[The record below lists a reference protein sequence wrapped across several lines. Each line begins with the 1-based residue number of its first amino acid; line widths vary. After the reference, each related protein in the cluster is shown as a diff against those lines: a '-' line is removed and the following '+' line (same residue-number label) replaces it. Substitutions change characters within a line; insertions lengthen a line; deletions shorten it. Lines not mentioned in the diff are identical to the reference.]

1 MPSNTVKY
9 ACFKGKTSCFTGY
22 KPIIENNEVKLKI
35 SIKIKSVHIR
45 LVKNNIWS
53 SSSNGRYFTSTA
65 LFIAIKAILF
75 TPAANSFFILL
86 RIDAGGMFEITAEI
100 GGGREPELVSGL
112 LDRLLRM
119 NEK

>member
-1 MPSNTVKY
+1 MEDILQVSHYLSQLKPSFLRPLLT
-9 ACFKGKTSCFTGY
+9 
-22 KPIIENNEVKLKI
+22 L
-35 SIKIKSVHIR
+35 
-45 LVKNNIWS
+45 
-53 SSSNGRYFTSTA
+53 
-65 LFIAIKAILF
+65 
-75 TPAANSFFILL
+75 FFILL